1 MQNNMETQTD
11 NSRSLPIDAVIAWV
25 DGGDPKLAAKRQ
37 QYLSSNA
44 PKASSSADPTRFA
57 SVNEIK
63 YCVLSIMKFAPF
75 VRNIFIVTD
84 GQDPQILDDV
94 KRYFPER
101 FSSIRIVDHTE
112 IFEGFEE
119 FLPTF
124 NSITIGNMI
133 WRIKGL
139 ANNFVYF
146 NDDTFL
152 VRSVKPSDW
161 FVGDR
166 PVIRGHW
173 AGRPIHRML
182 WNKLQIIINS
192 NIRGEKNYQP
202 RASFHMGQ
210 WNSAYL
216 AGYKWCYFTNSHTP
230 HTVGKQVVADF
241 FAKNLQILRKNLA
254 YRFRN
259 PSQFTF
265 IALSN
270 HLQLIGGNSNIAKP
284 DLAYMQ
290 PFNREKEYIDRKIR
304 FCEQNPSIKY
314 ICVQS
319 LDLCSTEEQNK
330 VLGWMERIIQD

>member
-1 MQNNMETQTD
+1 MKTQS
-11 NSRSLPIDAVIAWV
+11 NCSSSQPIDAVVAWV
-25 DGGDPKLAAKRQ
+25 DGENLALAAKRQ
-37 QYLSSNA
+37 KYLTDTTPIAN
-44 PKASSSADPTRFA
+44 SSADPTRFA

-63 YCVLSIMKFAPF
+63 YCVLSIIKFAPF

-84 GQDPQILDDV
+84 KVDPQIYDDV
-94 KRYFPER
+94 KRYYPER
-101 FSSIRIVDHTE
+101 LSSIRIVDHTE

-133 WRIKGL
+133 WRIKDL

-152 VRSVKPSDW
+152 VRSINPSDW

-173 AGRPIHRML
+173 AGIPLHRML
-182 WNKLQIIINS
+182 WNKLLTTINK
-192 NIRGEKNYQP
+192 NIRGQKNYQP

-210 WNSAYL
+210 WNSARL
-216 AGYKWCYFTNSHTP
+216 AGYKWRYFTHSHTP

-284 DLAYMQ
+284 NLIYMQ
-290 PFNREKEYIDRKIR
+290 PHNRYNGYIEHKIKL
-304 FCEQNPSIKY
+304 CEQNPSIKY

-319 LDLCSTEEQNK
+319 LDLCSPKEQNR
-330 VLGWMERIIQD
+330 VLGWLEKIIKPL